1 MLIFFTTLIITERKF
16 KNFSKRNFNMKI
28 FIFLILNLI
37 GCIMWFLKFPV
48 FRYGYGYIISSFGIL
63 FSILLISFI
72 DINLAKLKKYFRFL
86 VLILLIGLASKNF
99 IRIYKDYG
107 SSYSPWP
114 SIYPTKN

>member
-1 MLIFFTTLIITERKF
+1 
-16 KNFSKRNFNMKI
+16 
-28 FIFLILNLI
+28 
-37 GCIMWFLKFPV
+37 MWFLKFPV

-114 SIYPTKN
+114 SIYTDQKLDKNYELNPIYSKNEIIL